1 MRSVGRVIAAAVVLL
16 SGAGLSGCI
25 MGRVYRDEP
34 LDEQKIAAIA
44 RGVTTKQEILS
55 EFGPPQ
61 EIEGRELVAIGGP
74 VEAFL
79 TRRGERAPVER
90 IVAARFFRYTYAR
103 ANALAVVLLLFNYGE
118 FDQKT
123 DNLVIFFD
131 GDNRV
136 EDYAYAKRTD
146 QLPRF
151 GFLSR

>member
-1 MRSVGRVIAAAVVLL
+1 MRSVGRVIAAAAVLL
-16 SGAGLSGCI
+16 SGIGLSGCI
-25 MGRVYRDEP
+25 MGRVYRDQP

-90 IVAARFFRYTYAR
+90 VVAARFFRYTYAR
-103 ANALAVVLLLFNYGE
+103 ANILAVVLLLFNYGE

-136 EDYAYAKRTD
+136 EDYAFAKRTD
-146 QLPRF
+146 QLPRY

>member
-1 MRSVGRVIAAAVVLL
+1 MRSVGRVIAAAAVLL
-16 SGAGLSGCI
+16 SGIGLSGCI
-25 MGRVYRDEP
+25 MGRVYRDQP

-90 IVAARFFRYTYAR
+90 VVAARFFRYTYAR
-103 ANALAVVLLLFNYGE
+103 ANILAVVLLLFNYGE

>member
-1 MRSVGRVIAAAVVLL
+1 MRTVGRVSAAAAVLL
-16 SGAGLSGCI
+16 SATGLCGCV
-25 MGRVYRDEP
+25 MGRVYRDQP

-74 VEAFL
+74 LEAFL

-90 IVAARFFRYTYAR
+90 VVAARFFRYTYAR
-103 ANALAVVLLLFNYGE
+103 ANVLAVILLLFNYGE

>member
-1 MRSVGRVIAAAVVLL
+1 MFGAALAAALL
-16 SGAGLSGCI
+16 GGGLCGCI
-25 MGRVYRDEP
+25 MGRVYRDQP

-74 VEAFL
+74 VEEFL

-90 IVAARFFRYTYAR
+90 VVAARFFRYTYAR
-103 ANALAVVLLLFNYGE
+103 ANALAVILLLFNYAE

>member
-1 MRSVGRVIAAAVVLL
+1 MGVGAAALVLGTGLL
-16 SGAGLSGCI
+16 SGCV

-74 VEAFL
+74 IEAFL

-90 IVAARFFRYTYAR
+90 VVAARFFRYTYAR
-103 ANALAVVLLLFNYGE
+103 ANFQAVILLLFNYGE

-136 EDYAYAKRTD
+136 EDYAFAKRTD
-146 QLPRF
+146 QLPRY